1 MVAPTTGVSR
11 LSRGIEILSAILLVA
26 ALLSIQALIGGTRLL
41 FAFPTYAL
49 LAAIALLSLASLR
62 SAKPLPNQ
70 LCLWSAVLFFGYIE
84 LRAATSPA
92 PYLASFDIYS
102 VWSGLIVY
110 FFTACVFTSAKARIS
125 IFACLLAAALAHV
138 LVGVIQFS
146 SGNNFMPIS
155 FLQRFDYGRRASGF
169 YICPNHL
176 AGLLEVLGIF
186 GLSMICWG
194 RWPVWAKLIVGYST
208 AACYAGI
215 ILTGSR
221 GGYLSVAGSVLIFAI
236 LSISILRAADASLL
250 VRIGG
255 AGLAAAVLALAGGTL
270 LIHKSEDLSE
280 RAKNILDDKNMR
292 LDLWRAAIQQWKL
305 DPLLGTGSRTY
316 QFYGRKFRAEEVQ
329 RDPIY
334 VHNDY
339 LQLLSDYGIIGAGAF
354 AIFLGLHLRYG
365 WINARRLG
373 PKRIALSQRLASN
386 TMALNAGAL
395 GAVGAYLVHSVFDFN
410 LHIPANV
417 LLMSFV
423 FGILANPGISRDNI
437 DPKPMARMVFWRLLL
452 FALGL
457 LLIVRVWQLAGG
469 EYYAERARVALRN
482 YRSLSAIAFALKG
495 IEHEKQNPNLFYYLG
510 RARVLAGDQA
520 DSAVRASFYRAAL
533 PPYEE
538 ARKLAPLDETYAL
551 ELAFTYDGLGRFRE
565 AEWMYDQALALDPNS
580 ISAKQYYQAHLER
593 WRTSDITPTKK
604 EQPDLAPKS

>member
-1 MVAPTTGVSR
+1 MSALAHSASR
-11 LSRGIEILSAILLVA
+11 LSRGAEILSAILLVVA
-26 ALLSIQALIGGTRLL
+26 FLSIQALIGGTRLL
-41 FAFPTYAL
+41 FAFPANAL

-62 SAKPLPNQ
+62 RGKPLPNQ

-92 PYLASFDIYS
+92 PYLARFDIYS
-102 VWSGLIVY
+102 VLGGLIVY
-110 FFTACVFTSAKARIS
+110 FFTACVFTSAKARMS

-194 RWPVWAKLIVGYST
+194 RWPVWTKLLVGYAT

-221 GGYLSVAGSVLIFAI
+221 GGYLSVAASVIIFSL
-236 LSISILRAADASLL
+236 LSIGILRATGATLL

-255 AGLAAAVLALAGGTL
+255 AGLAVAVLALAAGTL
-270 LIHKSEDLSE
+270 LIHQSDDLSE
-280 RAKNILDDKNMR
+280 RATNIVDNKNMR

-316 QFYGRKFRAEEVQ
+316 QFYGRKFRTEQMQ

-339 LQLLSDYGIIGAGAF
+339 LQLLSDYGIIGAGTF
-354 AIFLGLHLRYG
+354 AIFLALHLRYG
-365 WINARRLG
+365 WINAGRLG
-373 PKRIALSQRLASN
+373 PKRIVLSHRLASN

-395 GAVGAYLVHSVFDFN
+395 GAVGAYLVHSIFDFN

-417 LLMSFV
+417 LLLSFV
-423 FGILANPGISRDNI
+423 FGILANPGISRDSN
-437 DPKPMARMVFWRLLL
+437 DMKPMAGLIFWRLFL
-452 FALGL
+452 FALSL
-457 LLIVRVWQLAGG
+457 LLGVRVWQLAPG
-469 EYYAERARVALRN
+469 EYYAERARVALRD
-482 YRSLSAIAFALKG
+482 YRSLAAIAFTNTG
-495 IEHEKQNPNLFYYLG
+495 IEHEKENPNLFYYLG
-510 RARVLAGDQA
+510 RARVLAGDQS
-520 DSAVRASFYRAAL
+520 DSATRASFYRAAL
-533 PPYEE
+533 PPYQE

-551 ELAFTYDGLGRFRE
+551 ELAFTYDGLGRFSE
-565 AEWMYDQALALDPNS
+565 AEWMYGEALALDPNS
-580 ISAKQYYQAHLER
+580 TSVRQYYQAHLKR
-593 WRTSDITPTKK
+593 WETPNITPTKK
-604 EQPDLAPKS
+604 EQSEPEPKS

>member
-1 MVAPTTGVSR
+1 MSTFANSASR
-11 LSRGIEILSAILLVA
+11 LSRGTEILSAFLLVMA
-26 ALLSIQALIGGTRLL
+26 FLSIQALIGGTRLL
-41 FAFPTYAL
+41 FAFPAYAF
-49 LAAIALLSLASLR
+49 LAAIALLSLASRR

-92 PYLASFDIYS
+92 PYLARFDIYS
-102 VWSGLIVY
+102 VLGGLIVY
-110 FFTACVFTSAKARIS
+110 FFTACVFTSARARMA

-146 SGNNFMPIS
+146 TGNNFMPIS

-194 RWPVWAKLIVGYST
+194 RWPMWAKLLLGYAT

-221 GGYLSVAGSVLIFAI
+221 GGYLSVAASILVFAL
-236 LSISILRAADASLL
+236 LSIGILRAMGTTLL
-250 VRIGG
+250 VRISG
-255 AGLAAAVLALAGGTL
+255 AGLAVAVLALAAGAL
-270 LIHKSEDLSE
+270 LIHKSDDLSE
-280 RAKNILDDKNMR
+280 RATNIIDNKNMR

-316 QFYGRKFRAEEVQ
+316 QFYGRKFRAEQVQ

-339 LQLLSDYGIIGAGAF
+339 LQLLSDYGVIGAGTF

-373 PKRIALSQRLASN
+373 PKRIALSHRLASN

-395 GAVGAYLVHSVFDFN
+395 GAVGAYLVHSIFDFN

-423 FGILANPGISRDNI
+423 FGILANPGISRDS
-437 DPKPMARMVFWRLLL
+437 DEMKPVTRLIFGRLLL

-457 LLIVRVWQLAGG
+457 LLGVRVWQLAAG
-469 EYYAERARVALRN
+469 EYYAERARVALRG
-482 YRSLSAIAFALKG
+482 YRSLSAIAFANKG
-495 IEHEKQNPNLFYYLG
+495 IEYEKENPNLFYYLG
-510 RARVLAGDQA
+510 RARALAGDQA
-520 DSAVRASFYRAAL
+520 DSAMRASFYQAAL
-533 PPYEE
+533 LPYEE
-538 ARKLAPLDETYAL
+538 ARKLVPLDETYAL
-551 ELAFTYDGLGRFRE
+551 ELAFTYDGLGRFSE
-565 AEWMYDQALALDPNS
+565 AEWLYNQALALDPNS
-580 ISAKQYYQAHLER
+580 TSAKQYYQAHLEQ